1 MTIISSQHFIFQ
13 STPSLRKATLRI
25 YAIPTIPAISIHTF
39 LAEGDY
45 IRGSRVLQMQDFN
58 PHLPCGRR
66 RPHIYGF
73 GSSSRFQ
80 STPSLRKATCLHVR
94 YKTRFHISIHT
105 FLAEGDHV
113 ITAHG
118 RLADISIHTFLA
130 EGDFRP
136 CFQSGPLQ
144 HFNPHLPCGRRLTC
158 SNVAF
163 AGTYFNPHLP
173 CGRRQ
178 LVDEYFLL
186 REEFQSTP
194 SLRKATPSDGCFLF
208 RCGPFQST
216 PSLRKA
222 TQIVICTLKG
232 RLISIH
238 TFLAEG
244 DG

>member
-1 MTIISSQHFIFQ
+1 
-13 STPSLRKATLRI
+13 
-25 YAIPTIPAISIHTF
+25 
-39 LAEGDY
+39 
-45 IRGSRVLQMQDFN
+45 MQDFN

-144 HFNPHLPCGRRLTC
+144 HFNPHLPCGRRRLIYRTI
-158 SNVAF
+158 F
-163 AGTYFNPHLP
+163 RDIL
-173 CGRRQ
+173 
-178 LVDEYFLL
+178 
-186 REEFQSTP
+186 FQSTP
-194 SLRKATPSDGCFLF
+194 SLRKATLSHFL
-208 RCGPFQST
+208 RVLLP
-216 PSLRKA
+216 
-222 TQIVICTLKG
+222 I
-232 RLISIH
+232 ISIH

-244 DG
+244 DGDSGNT